1 MRNRHGTATFCLI
14 LTCLGSSGTCSII
27 PRMTPTWPEI
37 RIIASSDLNP
47 EVNAP
52 GRGGDG
58 GGVEEV
64 ENAACRQINMIA
76 DQINFVMAVAS
87 FAPGAVP
94 TIGSLYF
101 RCLYLK
107 LSPACSGTGTQ
118 RHKVDVLTY
127 ETHKYYL

>member
-1 MRNRHGTATFCLI
+1 M
-14 LTCLGSSGTCSII
+14 LTTVRDSITYAFVTCEDI
-27 PRMTPTWPEI
+27 W
-37 RIIASSDLNP
+37 
-47 EVNAP
+47 
-52 GRGGDG
+52 
-58 GGVEEV
+58 
-64 ENAACRQINMIA
+64 